1 MKKLFLFIAI
11 IFTVQL
17 NAQNFTINDLL
28 GTWKADNGAGLE
40 LADSTT
46 AYLLFNEEKKKVYDI
61 RVNFNSVPGTLDFT
75 VRDSAGAIQLQS
87 LFQFINRDLVQW
99 QVFEGN
105 RPLNF
110 TAAGGELVYLRRKP

>member
-1 MKKLFLFIAI
+1 MKKLLLFIAI

-17 NAQNFTINDLL
+17 HAQNFTINDLL

-46 AYLLFNEEKKKVYDI
+46 AYILYNEEKKKVYDI
-61 RVNFNSVPGTLDFT
+61 RMNFDNIPGTLDFT

-99 QVFEGN
+99 QVFEGK